1 MCAYS
6 VDSLMLTR
14 THPFATRE
22 NHIQWQCT
30 PLCDEQTTQED
41 DMREPPGAFEE
52 SEEVSTA
59 SAPVPAERLEKI
71 RCSHL
76 HGEQSL

>member
-1 MCAYS
+1 MCAYNENG
-6 VDSLMLTR
+6 LMLTR
-14 THPFATRE
+14 IYPFATHD
-22 NHIQWQCT
+22 NHIQSQCT

-59 SAPVPAERLEKI
+59 SAPVPTERLDKI
-71 RCSHL
+71 RRSHL